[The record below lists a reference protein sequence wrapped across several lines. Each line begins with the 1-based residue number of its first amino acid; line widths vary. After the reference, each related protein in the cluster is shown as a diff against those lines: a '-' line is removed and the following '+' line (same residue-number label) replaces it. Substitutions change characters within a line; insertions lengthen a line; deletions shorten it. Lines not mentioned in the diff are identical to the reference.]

1 MNRLHSTRVDE
12 QNIDRARF
20 WRLLLL
26 SALTVS
32 LCCQFPDLGDIDRV
46 FRETLQKQEPKTHGG
61 WKKGQLVTVLRGRV
75 DQLP

>member
-46 FRETLQKQEPKTHGG
+46 S
-61 WKKGQLVTVLRGRV
+61 
-75 DQLP
+75 